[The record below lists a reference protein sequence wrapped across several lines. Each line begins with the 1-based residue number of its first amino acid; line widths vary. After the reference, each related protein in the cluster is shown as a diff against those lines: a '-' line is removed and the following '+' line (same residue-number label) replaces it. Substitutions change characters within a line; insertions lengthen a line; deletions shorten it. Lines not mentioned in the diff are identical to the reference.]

1 MAKVLLVAAS
11 GLARE
16 TISSIEQTGDHEVI
30 GLLDD
35 NTALHGTLIGKV
47 RVLGG
52 LELAKERTEKL
63 LICAGKG
70 SSRAAIAARLGL
82 DDSRYATHIHG
93 SAALGS
99 SVSVGCG
106 SIILA
111 GCVATCDISV
121 GRHTVLMPQVVLTH
135 DNVLEDYCT
144 LAAGAKLA
152 GRVTVGH
159 RAYLGTNAA
168 VREDVQIGA
177 DAVLGMGSALLR
189 DMPAEQ
195 IWAGN
200 PARQIITSTNLEST
214 GSRA

>member
-1 MAKVLLVAAS
+1 MSKILLVAAS

-16 TISSIEQTGDHEVI
+16 TIASIEQTGDHEVI

-52 LELAKERTEKL
+52 LEIAKERSEKL

-70 SSRAAIAARLGL
+70 SSRAAIVSRLGL
-82 DDSRYATHIHG
+82 DDSRYATHIH
-93 SAALGS
+93 STAVLGG

-111 GCVATCDISV
+111 DCVATCDIWV

-135 DNVLEDYCT
+135 DNVLEDFCT

-177 DAVLGMGSALLR
+177 GAVIGMGSALLH
-189 DMPAEQ
+189 DVPAEQ
-195 IWAGN
+195 TWAGN
-200 PARQIITSTNLEST
+200 PARQIISSSNLEST
-214 GSRA
+214 GPRA